1 MGRYYSPLDRGDH
14 GRKNQIHRAYE
25 VQADDRGIPAGGNR
39 GTEEGSEQRS
49 HRDDARLI
57 ETKNASVDPEVL
69 EVVLSELRATARA
82 THEGS
87 RKVQRCRKCPAAG
100 TPDPI
105 PVEFAVGWMARYNLA

>member
-39 GTEEGSEQRS
+39 GTEASN
-49 HRDDARLI
+49 ARIEMMLDYI

-87 RKVQRCRKCPAAG
+87 RKVQ
-100 TPDPI
+100 
-105 PVEFAVGWMARYNLA
+105 